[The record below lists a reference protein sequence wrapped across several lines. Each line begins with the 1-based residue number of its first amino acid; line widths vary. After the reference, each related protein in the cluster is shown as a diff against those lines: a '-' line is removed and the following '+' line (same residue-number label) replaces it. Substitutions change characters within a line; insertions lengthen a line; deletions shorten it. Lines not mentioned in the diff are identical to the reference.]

1 MTRMSTRPLAVTVV
15 FVALLGVLA
24 VAIPL
29 RRQREVAPPTPPE
42 ATVLQAAPAV
52 APPDPQPPATRVQTV
67 ELERG
72 DTFVRALARGGI
84 GLAFDPE
91 VALLP
96 KTEKHRTVGGRE
108 RSRQ

>member
-1 MTRMSTRPLAVTVV
+1 MSARLLTVALA

-24 VAIPL
+24 VAVPV
-29 RRQREVAPPTPPE
+29 RRHREAAPPTPAVAAVP
-42 ATVLQAAPAV
+42 AAAPA
-52 APPDPQPPATRVQTV
+52 ASLPDPERSATRVQTV

-72 DTFVRALARGGI
+72 DTFVRALVRGGI